1 MKYLVAFS
9 LVVVAIIHLLPVS
22 GVISAERLTVLYGLP
37 FDEPNL
43 VILMRHRA
51 VLFGLL
57 GGFLLYSAFK
67 TTLQPLALL
76 AGFVSVLSFVWLAWS
91 VGDYNDSIARV
102 VIADIVALGFLVLG
116 SAGWVV
122 QTYRQRNSGFH

>member
-1 MKYLVAFS
+1 MKYLVTCS
-9 LVVVAIIHLLPVS
+9 LVVVALIHLLPIS
-22 GVISAERLTVLYGLP
+22 GVISAERLTVLYGLS

-43 VILMRHRA
+43 AILMRHRA

-57 GGFLLYSAFK
+57 GGFLLCSVFK
-67 TTLQPLALL
+67 KTLQPLALL

-102 VIADIVALGFLVLG
+102 VIADIVALGFLILG
-116 SAGWVV
+116 SAGWIV
-122 QTYRQRNSGFH
+122 QTYRQRDSGFY